1 MTEISVAMQRVIGKL
16 DEEVGL
22 LETSLANATDE
33 IEALRAE
40 NAELRQLSFL
50 SQEVL
55 RHIEKLDKEN
65 AELRGQI
72 VELVVTLGMHGIHI
86 QAKEEAKQ
94 NETE

>member
-1 MTEISVAMQRVIGKL
+1 MTEISVRMQRVIEKL

-33 IEALRAE
+33 IEALMAE

-72 VELVVTLGMHGIHI
+72 VELVVTLGMHGIRI
-86 QAKEEAKQ
+86 QAKEA
-94 NETE
+94 